1 MSRIKLALDVVND
14 LRALAESLETLV
26 QAMGTNEPTIEA
38 NEPVA
43 ATNEPVEAAKETK
56 KKAAEKETKE
66 EQPTL
71 EELRA
76 VMAEKNR
83 DGHREAVKAIIHKYG
98 ANNLSAMD
106 PKYYAQAM
114 KEVGELK

>member
-1 MSRIKLALDVVND
+1 MSKTKLALNIVTD
-14 LRALAESLETLV
+14 LRSLADSIETFVLG
-26 QAMGTNEPTIEA
+26 QEEEIKNKP
-38 NEPVA
+38 
-43 ATNEPVEAAKETK
+43 AAKEK
-56 KKAAEKETKE
+56 KVETADTSVEEK
-66 EQPTL
+66 QAGPTL

-76 VMAEKNR
+76 AMAEKNR